1 MSSPFPRPASGTKSD
16 LREDLK
22 TSSSSTWGCHSRG
35 SCCWYDISSRING
48 RWLCSSDSSPPWTPH
63 QVLAIFTALCRVL
76 GTQRPA
82 LSDVWR
88 SQFSFFWKHLLIY
101 AETPWLL
108 SVFYLLK
115 FPSPLGLV
123 STSESSPLPI
133 PLRKP
138 LCCLKNDGGRE
149 RHALHK
155 ISLAKEGAG
164 RVGAIKN
171 MG

>member
-1 MSSPFPRPASGTKSD
+1 MADEPTARVLMLIALALVCAAAHTHTHEFNVFVNLHGFDTVGMLIKKLGMFVDFHCIRSLARHPLPCVLPACHFYDILFHRPHLTVPNALPFSQAASGTKSD

-82 LSDVWR
+82 LSDV
-88 SQFSFFWKHLLIY
+88 
-101 AETPWLL
+101 
-108 SVFYLLK
+108 
-115 FPSPLGLV
+115 
-123 STSESSPLPI
+123 
-133 PLRKP
+133 
-138 LCCLKNDGGRE
+138 
-149 RHALHK
+149 
-155 ISLAKEGAG
+155 
-164 RVGAIKN
+164 
-171 MG
+171 